1 MLAQTSVPEYCKIGN
16 LVSEKKYA
24 EAVQLGLKLLKETP
38 NDCGVHINLMNAY
51 FKGKEEVAMDYLEK
65 SSYHAKQAILLGHN
79 TGFAEERL
87 AKNLD
92 KAKMFHQS
100 LQLYNLILETEGF
113 HFSSHGCGTTIDWN
127 HRRESILK
135 KMDKAVDSET
145 EILFTPDEISQI
157 ILSIKEN
164 DKKEIREKERY
175 DRLMAEIEK
184 AIECGDYEKS
194 DALFKELQKPIE

>member
-1 MLAQTSVPEYCKIGN
+1 
-16 LVSEKKYA
+16 
-24 EAVQLGLKLLKETP
+24 
-38 NDCGVHINLMNAY
+38 
-51 FKGKEEVAMDYLEK
+51 
-65 SSYHAKQAILLGHN
+65 
-79 TGFAEERL
+79 
-87 AKNLD
+87 
-92 KAKMFHQS
+92 
-100 LQLYNLILETEGF
+100 
-113 HFSSHGCGTTIDWN
+113 
-127 HRRESILK
+127 
-135 KMDKAVDSET
+135 MDKAVDSET